1 MQKANKKCMKGYDKN
16 KESSYIQ
23 YWDANN
29 LYGLAM
35 SQKLPINNFEWIKNA
50 FQFNEDFMKNH
61 NQKSDEGY
69 FLEKYI
75 LKNLEQLQELYNDL
89 PFLPKRM
96 KIGKVEKLVANLRDK
111 TEYDIHIRNLKQ
123 ALVSKKVHR
132 VIKFYQNAW
141 LKPYIDMNNDLRKK
155 QNRFF

>member
-1 MQKANKKCMKGYDKN
+1 MQIIYMV
-16 KESSYIQ
+16 
-23 YWDANN
+23 
-29 LYGLAM
+29 
-35 SQKLPINNFEWIKNA
+35 PINNFEWIKNA

-75 LKNLEQLQELYNDL
+75 LKNFEQLQELYNDL

-111 TEYDIHIRNLKQ
+111 TEYVIHIRNLKQ